1 VNNGI
6 PAGVFASN
14 LNNAPSNANWNYGA
28 SHSYG
33 DGFRA
38 VREKEYPNKH
48 LAFSAGE
55 TRKIGRQSARA
66 EEGACK

>member
-1 VNNGI
+1 VRRSGRAFRFASGVRALNCGGNVNNGI

-33 DGFRA
+33 AAQRGPSS
-38 VREKEYPNKH
+38 E
-48 LAFSAGE
+48 
-55 TRKIGRQSARA
+55 
-66 EEGACK
+66 